1 MSRAVVVGAG
11 LAGLVAGIRLA
22 QGGMDVTVVAKGAGS
37 LHLSPGTIDVL
48 GYAPGR
54 IDEPAPAIARLVE
67 ERPDHPYARL
77 APEPLGKALAWFGD
91 LAPGLRYT
99 GDPERNMLLPTAVG
113 VARPTALAPASIAAG
128 DLRAG
133 ARLAVVGLRSMKDF
147 FPSLLA
153 DNLPRADLPDG
164 AEVEARALEVTMS
177 ARPERADVSGPVQA
191 RGLDDPALRRAL
203 ADELRP
209 RLEPGETVAM
219 PAVLGLDR
227 AGEAWDDLQDLLGT
241 PVVEI
246 PTLPPSVPGMRLQ
259 KALIEALRAA
269 GGRLLLGPP
278 AVGVEGDGGRV
289 TGVRVRDAARTRAL
303 PADAVVLA
311 TGGFAAGG
319 IELDSHGALTEAV
332 AGLPVSGPPPG
343 APRLS
348 PTHLDHQPL
357 MRAGLTVD
365 EAMRPVNGDGAAV
378 WANLHAAGALVAG
391 AEPWREKSGE
401 GISIAGGY
409 AAASAILEER

>member
-22 QGGMDVTVVAKGAGS
+22 QGGMDVTVVAKGAGG

-48 GYAPGR
+48 GYVPDR
-54 IDEPAPAIARLVE
+54 VDEPAPAIARLVD

-77 APEPLGKALAWFGD
+77 APEPLAEALAWFRD
-91 LAPGLRYT
+91 LVPGLRYA
-99 GDPERNMLLPTAVG
+99 GDPGWNLLLPTAVG

-147 FPSLLA
+147 FPSLVA
-153 DNLPRADLPDG
+153 ENLPRADLPDG
-164 AEVEARALEVTMS
+164 VGVEARALEVTTS
-177 ARPERADVSGPVQA
+177 ARPGRADVSGPVHA
-191 RGLDDPALRRAL
+191 RGLDDPALRRSL

-278 AVGVEGDGGRV
+278 AVGVEGAGGRV
-289 TGVRVRDAARTRAL
+289 TGVLVRDAARTRTL
-303 PADAVVLA
+303 PSHAVVLA
-311 TGGFAAGG
+311 TGGFASGG
-319 IELDSHGALTEAV
+319 VEVDSHGVLTETV
-332 AGLPVSGPPPG
+332 AGLPVTGPAPG

-348 PTHLDHQPL
+348 PIHLDHQPL
-357 MRAGLTVD
+357 MRAGLSVD
-365 EAMRPVNGDGAAV
+365 AAMRPVNGDGAAV

>member
-22 QGGMDVTVVAKGAGS
+22 QGGMDVTVVAKGAGG
-37 LHLSPGTIDVL
+37 LHLSPATIDVL
-48 GYAPGR
+48 GYAPDR
-54 IDEPAPAIARLVE
+54 IDEPGPAIARLVA
-67 ERPDHPYARL
+67 ERPDHPYARI
-77 APEPLGKALAWFGD
+77 APEPLGAALAWFRD
-91 LAPGLRYT
+91 LVPGLRYA
-99 GDPERNMLLPTAVG
+99 GDPERNLLLPTAVG

-128 DLRAG
+128 DLRKG
-133 ARLAVVGLRSMKDF
+133 GRLAVVGLRSMKDF

-164 AEVEARALEVTMS
+164 ARVEARPVEITTS
-177 ARPERADVSGPVQA
+177 ARPGRADVAGPVHA
-191 RGLDDPALRRAL
+191 RGFDDPALRRAL

-209 RLEPGETVAM
+209 RLEPGETVAL
-219 PAVLGLDR
+219 PAVLGLER
-227 AGEAWDDLQDLLGT
+227 AGEAWDDLQDLLGA
-241 PVVEI
+241 PVMEI

-259 KALIEALRAA
+259 RALIEALGAA

-278 AVGVEGDGGRV
+278 AVGVEGGAGRV

-319 IELDSHGALTEAV
+319 IELDSYGALTETV
-332 AGLPVSGPPPG
+332 AGLPVTGPPPG

-365 EAMRPVNGDGAAV
+365 EAGRPVDGDGAPV

-409 AAASAILEER
+409 AAASAILEGG